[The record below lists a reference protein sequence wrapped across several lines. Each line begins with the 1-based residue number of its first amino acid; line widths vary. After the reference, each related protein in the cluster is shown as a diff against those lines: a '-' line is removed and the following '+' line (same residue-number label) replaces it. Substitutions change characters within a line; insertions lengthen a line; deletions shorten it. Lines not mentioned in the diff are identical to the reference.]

1 MRDLVSPA
9 AAMNSNIMSEAGGR
23 DTMLNSDPVLVLIGF
38 ALLMAGGEGVVQ
50 GAIKIAY
57 RLRVPPL
64 LVGFTI
70 VAIGTSL
77 PELAVALE
85 AVGQGDP
92 DIAVGGVLGSNVAN
106 VMLVL
111 GTACMLGSGSDA
123 GAGLRRDAIAVIV
136 ATVLLTAFVYMGQIP
151 AEGGVLMLILLV
163 AYYTYSYLYSKGKG
177 EETEAEDTW
186 LPDNFALAI
195 AATVIGGVMIWQG
208 AVMLLE
214 GATGLAEDYGIP
226 DSVIGLSMVALGTS
240 LPELAVTLIAALRK
254 QGGVAV
260 GNVLGSNVMNILGIL
275 GTASIVGGGIEVA
288 AEFKTD
294 IWVVV
299 LTSGLVVAML
309 LDDREIGRRVGA
321 TMVVGYLAYM
331 TSLYL

>member
-1 MRDLVSPA
+1 
-9 AAMNSNIMSEAGGR
+9 
-23 DTMLNSDPVLVLIGF
+23 MLNSDPVLVLIGF
-38 ALLMAGGEGVVQ
+38 ALLMAGGEVVVQ

-85 AVGQGDP
+85 AVAQGDP

-111 GTACMLGSGSDA
+111 GTACMLGSGTDA
-123 GAGLRRDAIAVIV
+123 GAGLRRDAMAVIF
-136 ATVLLTAFVYMGQIP
+136 ATVLLTAFVYLGQIP
-151 AEGGVLMLILLV
+151 AAGGAMMLILLV
-163 AYYTYSYLYSKGKG
+163 AYYTYSYIYSKGKG

-186 LPDNFALAI
+186 LPDNIILAI
-195 AATVIGGVMIWQG
+195 AATVVGGLMIWQG

-214 GATGLAEDYGIP
+214 GATGMAEEYGIP

-240 LPELAVTLIAALRK
+240 LPELAVTLIAVLRN

-275 GTASIVGGGIEVA
+275 GTASVIGGGIEVA
-288 AEFKTD
+288 AEFAGRD
-294 IWVVV
+294 IWVVI
-299 LTSGLVVAML
+299 LTSGLVAAML

-331 TSLYL
+331 AFLYVG

>member
-1 MRDLVSPA
+1 
-9 AAMNSNIMSEAGGR
+9 
-23 DTMLNSDPVLVLIGF
+23 MLNSDPVLVLIGF
-38 ALLMAGGEGVVQ
+38 TLLMAGGEFVVQ

-92 DIAVGGVLGSNVAN
+92 DIAVGGILGSNVAN

-111 GTACMLGSGSDA
+111 GTACMLGSGEDA
-123 GAGLRRDAIAVIV
+123 GAGLRRDAMAVIA
-136 ATVLLTAFVYMGQIP
+136 ATVLLTAFVYSGGIP
-151 AEGGVLMLILLV
+151 LVGGVTMLLLLV

-177 EETEAEDTW
+177 EDETEAEETW
-186 LPDNFALAI
+186 LPDNILLAI
-195 AATVIGGVMIWQG
+195 LATIFGGVMIWQG

-214 GATGLAEDYGIP
+214 GATGLAEAYGIS

-240 LPELAVTLIAALRK
+240 LPELAVTLVAVLRN

-275 GTASIVGGGIEVA
+275 GTASVVGGGIEIA
-288 AEFKTD
+288 AEFAGRD
-294 IWVVV
+294 IWVVIV
-299 LTSGLVVAML
+299 TSGLVAAML

-331 TSLYL
+331 AFLYLG

>member
-1 MRDLVSPA
+1 
-9 AAMNSNIMSEAGGR
+9 
-23 DTMLNSDPVLVLIGF
+23 MLNSDPVLVLIGF
-38 ALLMAGGEGVVQ
+38 TLLMAGGEFVVQ

-92 DIAVGGVLGSNVAN
+92 DIAVGGILGSNVAN

-111 GTACMLGSGSDA
+111 GTACMLGSGEDA
-123 GAGLRRDAIAVIV
+123 GAGLRRDAMAVIA
-136 ATVLLTAFVYMGQIP
+136 ATVLLTAFVYSGGIP
-151 AEGGVLMLILLV
+151 LVGGVTMLLLLV

-177 EETEAEDTW
+177 EDETEAEDTW
-186 LPDNFALAI
+186 LPDNILLAI
-195 AATVIGGVMIWQG
+195 LATIIGGVMIWQG
-208 AVMLLE
+208 AVILLE
-214 GATGLAEDYGIP
+214 GATGLAEDYGIS

-240 LPELAVTLIAALRK
+240 LPELAVTLVAVLRN

-275 GTASIVGGGIEVA
+275 GTASVVGGGIEIA
-288 AEFKTD
+288 AEFAGRD
-294 IWVVV
+294 IWVVIV
-299 LTSGLVVAML
+299 TSGLVAAML

-331 TSLYL
+331 AFLYLG

>member
-1 MRDLVSPA
+1 
-9 AAMNSNIMSEAGGR
+9 
-23 DTMLNSDPVLVLIGF
+23 MLNSDPALVLIGF

-85 AVGQGDP
+85 AIGQGDP

-111 GTACMLGSGSDA
+111 GTACMLGSGGDA
-123 GAGLRRDAIAVIV
+123 GAGLRRDAMAVIV
-136 ATVLLTAFVYMGQIP
+136 ATILLTAFVYMGQIP
-151 AEGGVLMLILLV
+151 SEGGILMLILLV
-163 AYYTYSYLYSKGKG
+163 AYYTYSYLYSRGKG

-186 LPDNFALAI
+186 LPDNIILAI
-195 AATVIGGVMIWQG
+195 AATVLGGVMIWQG

-240 LPELAVTLIAALRK
+240 LPELAVTLIAALRN

-275 GTASIVGGGIEVA
+275 GTASVVGGGIEVA
-288 AEFKTD
+288 AEFAGRD
-294 IWVVV
+294 IWVVI
-299 LTSGLVVAML
+299 LTSGLVAAML

-331 TSLYL
+331 AFLYIG

>member
-1 MRDLVSPA
+1 
-9 AAMNSNIMSEAGGR
+9 
-23 DTMLNSDPVLVLIGF
+23 MLDSDPVLVLIGF

-57 RLRVPPL
+57 KLRVPPL
-64 LVGFTI
+64 LVGFSI

-85 AVGQGDP
+85 AIGQGDP

-123 GAGLRRDAIAVIV
+123 GAGLRRDAMAVIV
-136 ATVLLTAFVYMGQIP
+136 ATVLLTAFVYLGEIP
-151 AEGGVLMLILLV
+151 FAGGILMLFLLV

-177 EETEAEDTW
+177 DDTEAEDTW
-186 LPDNFALAI
+186 LPDNTLLAI
-195 AATVIGGVMIWQG
+195 AATVIGGIMIWQG

-214 GATGLAEDYGIP
+214 GATGMAEDYGIP

-240 LPELAVTLIAALRK
+240 LPELAVTLIAAFRN

-275 GTASIVGGGIEVA
+275 GTASVVGGGIEVA
-288 AEFKTD
+288 AEFAGRD

-299 LTSGLVVAML
+299 LTSGLVAAML
-309 LDDREIGRRVGA
+309 LDDREIGPRVGA

-331 TSLYL
+331 AFLYIG